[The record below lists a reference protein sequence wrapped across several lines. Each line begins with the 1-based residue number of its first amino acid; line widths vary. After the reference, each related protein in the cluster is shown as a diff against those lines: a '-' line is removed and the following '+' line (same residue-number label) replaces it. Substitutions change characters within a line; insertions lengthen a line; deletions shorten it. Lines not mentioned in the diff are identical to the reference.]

1 MQEQIDATLKK
12 YQSKTD
18 YLECRA
24 ESIRKLHFGF
34 SNDEL
39 TRLGISEDQ
48 GFAVRACVRGGWGF
62 ASLNSP
68 DLLEEYTELA
78 IDQARSL
85 GNCRMNLAPVDPV
98 VDFVDYDPLE
108 DPRAVILDT
117 KLDIFRDLVTR
128 AREYSPVITNVSA
141 SYFESFR
148 TIVYMNSDGTDL
160 VMKKM
165 DLGGIVSPQASRS
178 GVTQYQ
184 MVTCGSSRDF
194 GVIRRLGDRL
204 ENACRLTVDMLDAPK
219 VKAGKYTVVLD
230 PVLGSTFVHEAFGH
244 MSEADEYHNNPS
256 MRDIFTMGRRFG
268 PDILGIY
275 DSGLDK
281 GTRGYLRYDDE
292 GVPGEKT
299 WLIRDG
305 VLVGRLHSRESA
317 ARFGEA
323 PTGNA
328 RCINYRYPPICRMRN
343 TCIAPGNATFEDLL
357 SGIDLGVYAVD
368 AHGGTGG
375 EMFSFD
381 AAHGFMIRNGKLAE
395 PVRNVQ
401 LSGNLFKTLD
411 SIEGIGRDF
420 TIVDDSGGCGKG
432 PQFPLE
438 TTCSSPHLRIRNVT
452 VGGE

>member
-1 MQEQIDATLKK
+1 
-12 YQSKTD
+12 
-18 YLECRA
+18 
-24 ESIRKLHFGF
+24 
-34 SNDEL
+34 
-39 TRLGISEDQ
+39 
-48 GFAVRACVRGGWGF
+48 
-62 ASLNSP
+62 
-68 DLLEEYTELA
+68 
-78 IDQARSL
+78 
-85 GNCRMNLAPVDPV
+85 
-98 VDFVDYDPLE
+98 
-108 DPRAVILDT
+108 
-117 KLDIFRDLVTR
+117 
-128 AREYSPVITNVSA
+128 
-141 SYFESFR
+141 
-148 TIVYMNSDGTDL
+148 
-160 VMKKM
+160 M
-165 DLGGIVSPQASRS
+165 D
-178 GVTQYQ
+178 
-184 MVTCGSSRDF
+184 
-194 GVIRRLGDRL
+194 
-204 ENACRLTVDMLDAPK
+204 
-219 VKAGKYTVVLD
+219 
-230 PVLGSTFVHEAFGH
+230 GSTV
-244 MSEADEYHNNPS
+244 
-256 MRDIFTMGRRFG
+256 
-268 PDILGIY
+268 
-275 DSGLDK
+275 
-281 GTRGYLRYDDE
+281 
-292 GVPGEKT
+292 
-299 WLIRDG
+299 
-305 VLVGRLHSRESA
+305 ESA